1 MENNTH
7 PAVLGDSDVHVPETA
22 RNALASLIDDA
33 DEEYRG
39 IRIYVQGVAA
49 KECPTA

>member
-7 PAVLGDSDVHVPETA
+7 PAVLGDSDVHVTEAA
-22 RNALASLIDDA
+22 RNTLAGLINDA
-33 DEEYRG
+33 DEEYQG

>member
-7 PAVLGDSDVHVPETA
+7 PAVLGDSDVHVTE
-22 RNALASLIDDA
+22 A
-33 DEEYRG
+33 DEEYQG